1 MCVNYVILLE
11 INLKYSELPLSVRHK
26 TSSSRSTKVYA
37 FLCIKEHFHSAHLF
51 HLWLHESITWFQKY
65 L

>member
-1 MCVNYVILLE
+1 MCVNYVIFIRNKFE
-11 INLKYSELPLSVRHK
+11 IFRIAFVRHK
-26 TSSSRSTKVYA
+26 TSSARSTKVYA

-51 HLWLHESITWFQKY
+51 HLWLRESITLFQKY